1 MNILVTGGAGY
12 IGSVLVELLVKKGH
26 SVVAFDN
33 LSNGHRGAVHSSARL
48 VIGDLADASEMERLF
63 SENIFNCVMHLA
75 SLCLVEESLR
85 APEKYYWN
93 GLVCGLNLLTAMTRH
108 GTKRIV
114 FSSSAS
120 VYGEP
125 DAVSITEDAPTRP
138 VNPYGECKLT
148 FERMLHWFRVAHGLN
163 YISFRYFNAAGAT
176 ETHGELHNPETH
188 LIPLVLKAARGQREA
203 VEIFG
208 TDYPTK
214 DGTCVRDYVH
224 VIDLAEAHVLGME
237 ALVRGKSGTFNLG
250 NGNGYSVSEVISVAS
265 DVAGVEIRKRTV
277 GRRMGDPATLVAS
290 SERAKN
296 ELGWVPR
303 HASLREII
311 ESALNWMKAFPSG
324 YID

>member
-93 GLVCGLNLLTAMTRH
+93 GPVCGLNLLTAMTRH

-125 DAVSITEDAPTRP
+125 DAVPITEDSPTRP

>member
-125 DAVSITEDAPTRP
+125 DAVPITEDSPTRP